1 MDENEFSDLFASY
14 NPELSSD
21 KLFMLRLQANL
32 RAVSLV
38 KEQVH
43 VMRRKNRLAVI
54 VAAITGFLCGILF
67 AIYYP
72 AFFTLLKSLF
82 AASTVTAKIFADY
95 GNVAAWGI
103 ICCVT
108 GIAAYSAYDI
118 ALLATKKNLTAMGL
132 YRVNVKKWLLKC
144 GQR

>member
-118 ALLATKKNLTAMGL
+118 ALLATKKNLTAMGFI
-132 YRVNVKKWLLKC
+132 
-144 GQR
+144 GSM

>member
-14 NPELSSD
+14 NTELSSD

-132 YRVNVKKWLLKC
+132 YH
-144 GQR
+144 

>member
-43 VMRRKNRLAVI
+43 VMRSKNRLAVI

-132 YRVNVKKWLLKC
+132 YH
-144 GQR
+144 

>member
-118 ALLATKKNLTAMGL
+118 ALLATKKNLPAMGL
-132 YRVNVKKWLLKC
+132 YH
-144 GQR
+144 

>member
-118 ALLATKKNLTAMGL
+118 ALLATKKNLTAHG
-132 YRVNVKKWLLKC
+132 KKAVLE
-144 GQR
+144 

>member
-132 YRVNVKKWLLKC
+132 Y
-144 GQR
+144 GSM

>member
-14 NPELSSD
+14 SPELSSD

-32 RAVSLV
+32 QAVSLV
-38 KEQVH
+38 KEQVR
-43 VMRRKNRLAVI
+43 VMRRKNRFAVI

-82 AASTVTAKIFADY
+82 AASTATAKVFADY

-118 ALLATKKNLTAMGL
+118 ALLATKKNLTAIGL
-132 YRVNVKKWLLKC
+132 YH
-144 GQR
+144 

>member
-82 AASTVTAKIFADY
+82 AASTVTAKI
-95 GNVAAWGI
+95 W
-103 ICCVT
+103 
-108 GIAAYSAYDI
+108 
-118 ALLATKKNLTAMGL
+118 
-132 YRVNVKKWLLKC
+132 VNVKKWLLKC

>member
-132 YRVNVKKWLLKC
+132 YH
-144 GQR
+144 

>member
-21 KLFMLRLQANL
+21 KLFMLRLQTNL

-132 YRVNVKKWLLKC
+132 YH
-144 GQR
+144 